1 MAENQNENEVNNA
14 KTLADEVI
22 TEQFIRE
29 DLKQVAETTSLF
41 DSLKDLQD
49 MTKSRDDN
57 DEAVSVAPKTYTG
70 RKYHFVIP
78 NDSPTFLGIDPSDEA
93 ADGITGRYSEE
104 PISNHYVVT
113 VNNGKSK
120 GLKQDAIPKNASF
133 TVWQSDYKKIFQ
145 RLIKNY
151 PSGDMPQV
159 QEFFTRFANAL
170 MFELSKS
177 TKSDIKAYARIKS
190 QYSFLGKCFY
200 RASAHNKK
208 PINDLFGMKLVLD
221 STNNVLPISDPLMQ
235 QKLMNDAKIVEFQK
249 IVDEYLE
256 DTTFVSGLKTS
267 EYYSK
272 FIELLDSLKDV
283 VFPKATEYKAFIE
296 SRKQFLQEK
305 LTRINALGLADSKMT
320 EAELKFDD
328 EFKIFYDPRKEC
340 TSDFAAVLS
349 KYKELNDDLI
359 NYPILCNQVKNVF
372 QNSKI
377 IGRFGVSIVKE
388 EDKEN
393 DKGYKAKFIVLD
405 TPVGRMEIQLQTDNQ
420 MREGMTGFNAH
431 DKFKSIP
438 PLPIIPPKS
447 DKANW
452 NKFLDA
458 VDFISPFAFTVE
470 EDDLATDELTMKTT
484 YDSRHLSLKKVIQ
497 VSKESPIYSVVNKY
511 LGTTYTLLSS
521 GAQPQE
527 SLQISDIV
535 EYLNSEQL
543 KQLQINNAQQK
554 VAEAVQQGEQIGGS
568 APTVLSEGTIS
579 STVVKSTP
587 RKDDGHGDMDI

>member
-1 MAENQNENEVNNA
+1 MAENQNENELNKP

-22 TEQFIRE
+22 TEGFVRE
-29 DLKQVAETTSLF
+29 DLKYVAETTSLF
-41 DSLKDLQD
+41 DSIKDLQD
-49 MTKSRDDN
+49 MAKSRDVDN
-57 DEAVSVAPKTYTG
+57 DVSETKTEKYIG
-70 RKYHFVIP
+70 RKYQFIIP
-78 NDSPTFLGIDPSDEA
+78 NESPTFLGIDPSDESS
-93 ADGITGRYSEE
+93 DGITGRYSDE
-104 PISNHYVVT
+104 PISNHYIVT
-113 VNNGKSK
+113 VNNGKNK
-120 GLKQDAIPKNASF
+120 GLNQDAIPKNASF
-133 TVWQSDYKKIFQ
+133 AVWQSDYRKIFQ

-151 PSGDMPQV
+151 PSENMPQV

-170 MFELSKS
+170 MFELSKN

-208 PINDLFGMKLVLD
+208 PINDLCGMKLVLD
-221 STNNVLPISDPLMQ
+221 STNDVLPISDPLMQ

-249 IVDEYLE
+249 IVDEYLD

-272 FIELLDSLKDV
+272 FIDLLDSLKDV
-283 VFPKATEYKAFIE
+283 VSPNATEYKTFIE
-296 SRKQFLQEK
+296 NKKQLLQGK
-305 LTRINALGLADSKMT
+305 LTRINALGLADSKMS
-320 EAELKFDD
+320 EAELKIDD
-328 EFKIFYDPRKEC
+328 EFKIFYDPRKKY
-340 TSDFAAVLS
+340 TSDFAAVLA
-349 KYKELNDDLI
+349 KYKELNNDLI
-359 NYPILCNQVKNVF
+359 NFPILCNQVNNIF

-377 IGRFGVSIVKE
+377 LGRFGVSIVKE
-388 EDKEN
+388 DYKDN
-393 DKGYKAKFIVLD
+393 LKGYKAKFIVLE

-447 DKANW
+447 DKAKW
-452 NKFLDA
+452 SRFLDA

-470 EDDLATDELTMKTT
+470 EDNLATDELTMKTT

-511 LGTTYTLLSS
+511 LSATYTLLSG

-535 EYLNSEQL
+535 EYLNSENL
-543 KQLQINNAQQK
+543 KQLKETKIKQQ
-554 VAEAVQQGEQIGGS
+554 ADEAVHQADQIGGS
-568 APTVLSEGTIS
+568 APTDLSEENIS
-579 STVVKSTP
+579 ANAASSKP
-587 RKDDGHGDMDI
+587 RKGDDHDDMDI

>member
-41 DSLKDLQD
+41 DSLKDLKE
-49 MTKSRDDN
+49 MSKSRDDDN
-57 DEAVSVAPKTYTG
+57 EAIAVAPKTYTG
-70 RKYHFVIP
+70 RKYHFIIS

-120 GLKQDAIPKNASF
+120 GIKQDTIPKNASL

-151 PSGDMPQV
+151 PSENMPQV

-170 MFELSKS
+170 MFELSKN

-221 STNNVLPISDPLMQ
+221 ATHDGLPFSDPLMQ
-235 QKLMNDAKIVEFQK
+235 QKRKNDSKIDEFQQL
-249 IVDEYLE
+249 VDEYIE
-256 DTTFVSGLKTS
+256 DPTFISGLNTS
-267 EYYSK
+267 TYYSK
-272 FIELLDSLKDV
+272 FIELLDSLKEV
-283 VFPKATEYKAFIE
+283 VSPKATEYKAFIE
-296 SRKQFLQEK
+296 SKKQFLQEK
-305 LTRINALGLADSKMT
+305 LTRIKTLGLADSEMS

-328 EFKIFYDPRKEC
+328 EFKIFYDPRKKY

-349 KYKELNDDLI
+349 KYRELNDDLI

-405 TPVGRMEIQLQTDNQ
+405 TPVGRMEVQLQTDNQ
-420 MREGMTGFNAH
+420 MKEGMTGFNAH

-438 PLPIIPPKS
+438 PLPIIPPRS
-447 DKANW
+447 DKKAW

-458 VDFISPFAFTVE
+458 VDFISPFAFTVQ
-470 EDDLATDELTMKTT
+470 EDDLDPDELTMKTT

-511 LGTTYTLLSS
+511 LGTTYDLLSDD
-521 GAQPQE
+521 AQPQE
-527 SLQISDIV
+527 SLQLSDIV
-535 EYLNSEQL
+535 KYLNSERL
-543 KQLQINNAQQK
+543 KELKDNSAKQK
-554 VAEAVQQGEQIGGS
+554 AAEAVQQGDQIGGS

-579 STVVKSTP
+579 SNAVKSTP